1 MTLLFILRHGVTP
14 WNREGRI
21 QGRSDIGLA
30 EDARAEIASWSLPQE
45 AQTARWLT
53 SPLIRARD
61 TAVLLGHPEA
71 CIAEELQEMHW
82 GAWEGR
88 RLADLRRDLGEAM
101 AQNEA
106 RGLDLQ
112 PPGGESPRDVQ
123 IRLKPLLADLAQ
135 RQESVTAVSHKG
147 VIRALY
153 ALSSHWDMTGK
164 PPTKLKNN
172 CCHGFRLSPDGTA
185 EVEQLNIPLTER

>member
-30 EDARAEIASWSLPQE
+30 EDARAEIPSWSLPQE
-45 AQTARWLT
+45 ARAARWLT

-71 CIAEELQEMHW
+71 YIEERLQEMHW
-82 GAWEGR
+82 GAWEGQ
-88 RLADLRRDLGEAM
+88 RLADLRRDLGAAM
-101 AQNEA
+101 TQNEA

-123 IRLKPLLADLAQ
+123 IRLKPLLADLAE
-135 RQESVTAVSHKG
+135 RKESVTAVSHKG

-153 ALSSHWDMTGK
+153 ALASQWDMTGK
-164 PPTKLKNN
+164 PPTKLQNN
-172 CCHGFRLSPDGTA
+172 CCHAFRLSPDGTA
-185 EVEQLNIPLTER
+185 EVERLNIPLTER

>member
-30 EDARAEIASWSLPQE
+30 EDARAEIPSWSLPQE
-45 AQTARWLT
+45 ARAARWLT

-71 CIAEELQEMHW
+71 RIEERLQEMHW

-101 AQNEA
+101 TQNEA

-123 IRLKPLLADLAQ
+123 IRLKPLLADLAE
-135 RQESVTAVSHKG
+135 RKETVTAVSHKG

-153 ALSSHWDMTGK
+153 ALASRWDMTGK
-164 PPTKLKNN
+164 PPTKLQNN
-172 CCHGFRLSPDGTA
+172 CCHAFRLSPDGAA
-185 EVEQLNIPLTER
+185 EIENLNIPLTER

>member
-30 EDARAEIASWSLPQE
+30 EDARAEIASWSPPQE
-45 AQTARWLT
+45 AKTARWLT

-71 CIAEELQEMHW
+71 CIEEELQEMHW

-101 AQNEA
+101 TQNEA

-123 IRLKPLLADLAQ
+123 IRLKPLLADLGA
-135 RQESVTAVSHKG
+135 RKESVTAVSHKG

-153 ALSSHWDMTGK
+153 ALASHWDMTGK
-164 PPTKLKNN
+164 PPTKLQNN
-172 CCHGFRLSPDGTA
+172 CCHAFRLLPDGTA

>member
-30 EDARAEIASWSLPQE
+30 EDARAEISSWSLPQE
-45 AQTARWLT
+45 ARAARWLT

-71 CIAEELQEMHW
+71 YIEERLQEMHW
-82 GAWEGR
+82 GAWEGQ
-88 RLADLRRDLGEAM
+88 RLADLRRDLGAAM
-101 AQNEA
+101 TQNEA

-123 IRLKPLLADLAQ
+123 IRLNPLLADLAE
-135 RQESVTAVSHKG
+135 RKETVTAVSHKG

-153 ALSSHWDMTGK
+153 ALASQWDMTGK
-164 PPTKLKNN
+164 PPTKLQNN
-172 CCHGFRLSPDGTA
+172 CCHAFRLSPDGTA
-185 EVEQLNIPLTER
+185 EIENLNIPLTER